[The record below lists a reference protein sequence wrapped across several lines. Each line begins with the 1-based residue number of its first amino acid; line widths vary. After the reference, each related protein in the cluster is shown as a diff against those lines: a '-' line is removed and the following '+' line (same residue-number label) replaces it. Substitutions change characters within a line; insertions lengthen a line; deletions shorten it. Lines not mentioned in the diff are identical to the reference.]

1 MRKIVASPKLFIPVL
16 FTILLISFVILH
28 PGIKPRWDS
37 GYRSNLLTKFI
48 DEISADGKL
57 DAQKYWYFRERYSP
71 GNFSFNDEVIDLLQT
86 FRIVNVN
93 DQGNTELLYYEGK
106 YLNSIDS
113 ISTEASLSAVGAGAD
128 HNTDRKNILLNTENI
143 LLTKTNDN
151 FLELEF
157 ILPIS
162 EMKKANGF
170 FDYLES
176 ENQLLENKVWV
187 NRTQIKL

>member
-1 MRKIVASPKLFIPVL
+1 M
-16 FTILLISFVILH
+16 ILH
-28 PGIKPRWDS
+28 PGIRPRWDLS
-37 GYRSNLLTKFI
+37 YRNNLLVKFV
-48 DEISADGKL
+48 DEISAEGKL

-93 DQGNTELLYYEGK
+93 DQGNTELLYYKGK
-106 YLNSIDS
+106 YLSSTDS
-113 ISTEASLSAVGAGAD
+113 ISTEGSLSLVDA
-128 HNTDRKNILLNTENI
+128 NTDQKNILLNTESV
-143 LLTKTNDN
+143 LLKKISNDL
-151 FLELEF
+151 LELEF

-176 ENQLLENKVWV
+176 EDKLLENKVWI
-187 NRTQIKL
+187 NRTKIKI